1 MLFWAR
7 IFFAS
12 FDLPLQWIIW
22 DSPKIGSNNLKR
34 MEDWIS
40 NFLKDHLPADLF
52 VQFKNSNCL
61 HFEQE
66 KQLYRLYHTPS
77 FSGSRRKQ
85 KHFLVPLTLS
95 QTLRECSTLSTK
107 TVCRF
112 RRLKEIWKCDVVI
125 LIWKYYE
132 KLLQNIP
139 NTLSIQYLY
148 HTRRHRWEREHHL
161 KKWVGFVLLGGWYKK
176 NSIL

>member
-52 VQFKNSNCL
+52 VQFKNSSCL

-95 QTLRECSTLSTK
+95 LCPQLRLRLLNRRNNLSKRNYEIITFHNPK
-107 TVCRF
+107 YMQSCKMKWNLAKNVCNF
-112 RRLKEIWKCDVVI
+112 AQHHNYIF
-125 LIWKYYE
+125 
-132 KLLQNIP
+132 
-139 NTLSIQYLY
+139 IQ
-148 HTRRHRWEREHHL
+148 
-161 KKWVGFVLLGGWYKK
+161 K
-176 NSIL
+176 